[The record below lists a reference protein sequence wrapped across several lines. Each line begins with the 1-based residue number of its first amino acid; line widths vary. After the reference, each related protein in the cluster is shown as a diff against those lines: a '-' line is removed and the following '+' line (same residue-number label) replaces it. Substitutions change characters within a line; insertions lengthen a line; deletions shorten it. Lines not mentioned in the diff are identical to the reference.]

1 MLTGNIP
8 LFMQI
13 LFRADAGAGIGSGH
27 LMRCLG
33 LAQFLCD
40 EGAGCTLLT
49 ARPAEGAVERWHGEG
64 VEVLELR
71 EGRGSLEDAAAT
83 LAAAA
88 ASAVQWIVA
97 DGYEFDLSWQRAVK
111 EGGTKLLCFDDLGG
125 AAFAA
130 DLVVNQNP
138 GAQDLSYDMEGGG
151 RVLAGPD
158 YVMLR
163 REFRRLKRE
172 ESSDALHLL
181 VTFGGYDRDNLA
193 FAAMGELARL
203 DTPFTATV
211 ICSADADGLAE
222 AQAFAA
228 SHPDRFRVLAP
239 ADMAP
244 LIAAADLALCAGGT
258 TMLELTACGVPMVM
272 VTVAD
277 NQEPGAA
284 ALDRAGCARLAGQA
298 PAALPAAAREIG
310 RLLDDAAARAEMSR
324 LGNKLIDGR
333 GVERVAAAL
342 RGVEASLLFGGAS
355 GVF

>member
-1 MLTGNIP
+1 MN
-8 LFMQI
+8 I
-13 LFRADAGAGIGSGH
+13 LFRADAGIDIGSGH

-33 LAQFLCD
+33 LAQYLRD
-40 EGAGCTLLT
+40 EGASCSLLT
-49 ARPAEGAVERWHGEG
+49 MAVKEPVMARW
-64 VEVLELR
+64 R
-71 EGRGSLEDAAAT
+71 EEEMDIQEHQARRGSPEDAAAT

-88 ASAVQWIVA
+88 TSGAQWIVA

-163 REFRRLKRE
+163 REFRRLKHE
-172 ESSDALHLL
+172 ESPDAPHLL

-342 RGVEASLLFGGAS
+342 RGD
-355 GVF
+355 